1 MISMLLSPLWGNSPV
16 PSQSAHLLRG
26 ITYGPHALCNFNY
39 SMDSIFFNKFTIVLY
54 KKRPDF
60 SGCFCL
66 KIDYNGF
73 CGSQC
78 FWGTIHNKKLKLY
91 FLYFVGRFDP
101 WTFVFPEKGMCRI
114 FFGSKSSG
122 TPLQA
127 VNIASFMYASFR
139 YTEIS
144 LPDLFSALKS
154 QCTAEPILWFI

>member
-1 MISMLLSPLWGNSPV
+1 MGRAYNKNRKSKGHPDFSGSPVLRNNRLPLARGRLFFCLLRNYNYVASRNNQKQDSTHDLHVAFTSLWGNSPV

-78 FWGTIHNKKLKLY
+78 F
-91 FLYFVGRFDP
+91 
-101 WTFVFPEKGMCRI
+101 
-114 FFGSKSSG
+114 
-122 TPLQA
+122 
-127 VNIASFMYASFR
+127 
-139 YTEIS
+139 
-144 LPDLFSALKS
+144 
-154 QCTAEPILWFI
+154 